1 MLPVHHVHGEWPPFS
16 QHPIT
21 FSFTTLHSL
30 LRRPPQFQYSPA
42 TLTAWIVY
50 CTFVVVLMGVLK
62 VINLNMHVMY
72 DRAQI
77 LADPKAAATVGGAS
91 ASAGSVSHKVVG

>member
-1 MLPVHHVHGEWPPFS
+1 MAPFFATPHHFLFYDSPL
-16 QHPIT
+16 IT
-21 FSFTTLHSL
+21 ATT
-30 LRRPPQFQYSPA
+30 PQFQYSPA